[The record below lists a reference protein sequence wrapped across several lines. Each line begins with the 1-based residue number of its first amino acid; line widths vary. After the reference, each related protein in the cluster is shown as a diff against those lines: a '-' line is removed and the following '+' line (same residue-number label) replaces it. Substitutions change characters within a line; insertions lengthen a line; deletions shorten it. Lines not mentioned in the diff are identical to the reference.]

1 MKISSLIEQIKL
13 KKSYLCVGID
23 PDLEK
28 IPRHIVKQ
36 KDPIYTFSKSIID
49 STVKFAVAFKF
60 NIAFFEAYG
69 IDGLVSLERLIEY
82 VNKQYPDVF
91 TIADA
96 KRGDIGNSSSRY
108 AKAFFE
114 KFGFDSITV
123 SPYMGRDSIEPFL
136 SFENRHTII
145 LALTSNSGAMDF
157 QFISSEGKKVYEHVI
172 VESKKWK
179 GNKNIMYVI
188 GATKAI
194 HLENVRKL
202 IPNSFLLIPGV
213 GKQGGSLEEVSTLG
227 LNKNIGI
234 LVNSSRGII
243 YASNE
248 GNFAE
253 KAAEEAKNLQVRMEL
268 ILKNKQIIWNL
279 KPPQSKTKYL
289 QRRGN
294 QTINQTLKCIDSRK
308 NKWG

>member
-1 MKISSLIEQIKL
+1 MKLSSLVEQIKL

-23 PDLEK
+23 PDLDK
-28 IPRHIVKQ
+28 IPRHIINQ

-69 IDGLVSLERLIEY
+69 IDGLVSLEKLIKY
-82 VNKQYPDVF
+82 VNKQYSDVF

-145 LALTSNSGAMDF
+145 LALTSNSGAEDF
-157 QFISSEGKKVYEHVI
+157 QFISSKGKKVYQHVI
-172 VESKKWK
+172 VESRKWN
-179 GNKNIMYVI
+179 GNENIMYVV
-188 GATKAI
+188 GATKSTY
-194 HLENVRKL
+194 LENVRKL
-202 IPNSFLLIPGV
+202 IPDSFLLIPGV
-213 GKQGGSLEEVSTLG
+213 GTQGGSLEEVSSLG
-227 LNKNIGI
+227 INKNIGI
-234 LVNSSRGII
+234 LVNSSRAII
-243 YASNE
+243 YASNKE
-248 GNFAE
+248 DFAE
-253 KAAEEAKNLQVRMEL
+253 KAAAAAKDLQTRMEV
-268 ILKNKQIIWNL
+268 ILKEKFIIWNIKTPPEQNKISAKEG
-279 KPPQSKTKYL
+279 KP
-289 QRRGN
+289 N
-294 QTINQTLKCIDSRK
+294 N
-308 NKWG
+308 

>member
-28 IPRHIVKQ
+28 IPKHILNQ

-234 LVNSSRGII
+234 LVNSSRAII
-243 YASNE
+243 YASNK
-248 GNFAE
+248 GDFAE
-253 KAAEEAKNLQVRMEL
+253 KAAAEAKNLKVRM
-268 ILKNKQIIWNL
+268 
-279 KPPQSKTKYL
+279 
-289 QRRGN
+289 
-294 QTINQTLKCIDSRK
+294 
-308 NKWG
+308 

>member
-1 MKISSLIEQIKL
+1 MKLSSLIEQIKL

-28 IPRHIVKQ
+28 IPGHIRNQ

-69 IDGLVSLERLIEY
+69 IDGLVSLEKLIKY
-82 VNKQYPDVF
+82 VNKQYPNVF

-114 KFGFDSITV
+114 GFGFDSITV

-145 LALTSNSGAMDF
+145 LALTSNSGAEDF

-172 VESKKWK
+172 VESKKWN
-179 GNKNIMYVI
+179 GNENIMYVV
-188 GATKAI
+188 GATKSTY
-194 HLENVRKL
+194 LENVRKL
-202 IPNSFLLIPGV
+202 IPDSFLLIPGV
-213 GKQGGSLEEVSTLG
+213 GKQGGSLEDVSSLG
-227 LNKNIGI
+227 INKNIGI
-234 LVNSSRGII
+234 LVNSSRAII
-243 YASNE
+243 YASNKE
-248 GNFAE
+248 DFADR
-253 KAAEEAKNLQVRMEL
+253 AGFEASKLQGEMEL
-268 ILKNKQIIWNL
+268 ILKEKSII
-279 KPPQSKTKYL
+279 
-289 QRRGN
+289 
-294 QTINQTLKCIDSRK
+294 
-308 NKWG
+308 

>member
-1 MKISSLIEQIKL
+1 MKLSSLIEQIKL

-28 IPRHIVKQ
+28 IPGHIRNQ

-69 IDGLVSLERLIEY
+69 IDGLVSLEKLIKY

-114 KFGFDSITV
+114 GFGFDSITV

-145 LALTSNSGAMDF
+145 LALTSNSGAEDF

-172 VESKKWK
+172 VESKKWN
-179 GNKNIMYVI
+179 GNENIMYVV
-188 GATKAI
+188 GATKSTY
-194 HLENVRKL
+194 LENVRKL
-202 IPNSFLLIPGV
+202 IPDSFLLIPGV
-213 GKQGGSLEEVSTLG
+213 GTQGGSLEEVSSLG
-227 LNKNIGI
+227 INKNIGI
-234 LVNSSRGII
+234 LVNSSRAII

-253 KAAEEAKNLQVRMEL
+253 KAAAEAKNLQVRMEL
-268 ILKNKQIIWNL
+268 ILKNKQII
-279 KPPQSKTKYL
+279 
-289 QRRGN
+289 
-294 QTINQTLKCIDSRK
+294 
-308 NKWG
+308 

>member
-1 MKISSLIEQIKL
+1 MKVSSLIEQIKL

-28 IPRHIVKQ
+28 IPKHIVNQ

-49 STVKFAVAFKF
+49 STEKFAVAFKF

-202 IPNSFLLIPGV
+202 TPNSFLLIPGV

-234 LVNSSRGII
+234 LVNSSRAII
-243 YASNE
+243 YASNK
-248 GNFAE
+248 GDFAE
-253 KAAEEAKNLQVRMEL
+253 KAAAEAKNLQMRMEL
-268 ILKNKQIIWNL
+268 ILKDKQII
-279 KPPQSKTKYL
+279 
-289 QRRGN
+289 
-294 QTINQTLKCIDSRK
+294 
-308 NKWG
+308 

>member
-1 MKISSLIEQIKL
+1 MKLSSLIEQIKL

-28 IPRHIVKQ
+28 IPKHIKNQ
-36 KDPIYTFSKSIID
+36 SDPIYTFSKSIID

-69 IDGLVSLERLIEY
+69 IDGLVSLEKLIKY

-108 AKAFFE
+108 AEAFFE

-145 LALTSNSGAMDF
+145 LALTSNSGAEDF

-172 VESKKWK
+172 IESKKWN
-179 GNKNIMYVI
+179 GNENIMYVV
-188 GATKAI
+188 GATKASY
-194 HLENVRKL
+194 LKKVRKL
-202 IPNSFLLIPGV
+202 IPDSFLLIPGV
-213 GKQGGSLEEVSTLG
+213 GTQGGSLEEVSSLG
-227 LNKNIGI
+227 INKNIGI
-234 LVNSSRGII
+234 LVNSSRAII
-243 YASNE
+243 YASNKE
-248 GNFAE
+248 DFAE
-253 KAAEEAKNLQVRMEL
+253 KAMKESRSLQLRMEE
-268 ILKNKQIIWNL
+268 ILKEKLIV
-279 KPPQSKTKYL
+279 
-289 QRRGN
+289 
-294 QTINQTLKCIDSRK
+294 
-308 NKWG
+308 

>member
-28 IPRHIVKQ
+28 IPKHIVNQ

-49 STVKFAVAFKF
+49 STEKFAVAFKF

-108 AKAFFE
+108 AIAFFE
-114 KFGFDSITV
+114 KFSFDSITV
-123 SPYMGRDSIEPFL
+123 SPYMGKDSIEPFL

-179 GNKNIMYVI
+179 GNENIMYVI

-202 IPNSFLLIPGV
+202 TPNSFLLIPGV

-234 LVNSSRGII
+234 LVNSTRAII
-243 YASNE
+243 YASNK
-248 GNFAE
+248 GDFAE
-253 KAAEEAKNLQVRMEL
+253 KAAAEAKNLQVRMEL
-268 ILKNKQIIWNL
+268 ILKDKQII
-279 KPPQSKTKYL
+279 
-289 QRRGN
+289 
-294 QTINQTLKCIDSRK
+294 
-308 NKWG
+308 

>member
-28 IPRHIVKQ
+28 IPGHIRNQ

-69 IDGLVSLERLIEY
+69 IDGLVSLEKLIKY
-82 VNKQYPDVF
+82 VNKQYPDVS

-114 KFGFDSITV
+114 GFGFDSITV

-145 LALTSNSGAMDF
+145 LALTSNSGSEDF

-172 VESKKWK
+172 VESKKWN
-179 GNKNIMYVI
+179 GNQNIMYVV
-188 GATKAI
+188 GATKSTY
-194 HLENVRKL
+194 LENVRK
-202 IPNSFLLIPGV
+202 
-213 GKQGGSLEEVSTLG
+213 
-227 LNKNIGI
+227 
-234 LVNSSRGII
+234 SSVMN
-243 YASNE
+243 A
-248 GNFAE
+248 
-253 KAAEEAKNLQVRMEL
+253 QTTC
-268 ILKNKQIIWNL
+268 
-279 KPPQSKTKYL
+279 KP
-289 QRRGN
+289 
-294 QTINQTLKCIDSRK
+294 
-308 NKWG
+308 

>member
-1 MKISSLIEQIKL
+1 MKLSSLIEQIKL

-28 IPRHIVKQ
+28 IPGHIRNQ

-69 IDGLVSLERLIEY
+69 IDGLVSLEKLIKY
-82 VNKQYPDVF
+82 VNKQYPNVF

-145 LALTSNSGAMDF
+145 LALTSNSGAEDF

-172 VESKKWK
+172 VESKKWN
-179 GNKNIMYVI
+179 GNENIMYVV
-188 GATKAI
+188 GATKSTY
-194 HLENVRKL
+194 LENVRKL
-202 IPNSFLLIPGV
+202 IPDSFLLIPGV
-213 GKQGGSLEEVSTLG
+213 GTQGGSLDEVSSLG
-227 LNKNIGI
+227 INKNIGI
-234 LVNSSRGII
+234 LVNSSRAII
-243 YASNE
+243 YASNKE
-248 GNFAE
+248 NFADR
-253 KAAEEAKNLQVRMEL
+253 AGFEASKLQGEMEL
-268 ILKNKQIIWNL
+268 ILKEKSII
-279 KPPQSKTKYL
+279 
-289 QRRGN
+289 
-294 QTINQTLKCIDSRK
+294 
-308 NKWG
+308 

>member
-1 MKISSLIEQIKL
+1 MKLSSLIEQIKL

-28 IPRHIVKQ
+28 IPGHIRNQ

-69 IDGLVSLERLIEY
+69 IDGLVSLEKLIKY

-114 KFGFDSITV
+114 GFGFDSITV

-145 LALTSNSGAMDF
+145 LALTSNSGAEDF
-157 QFISSEGKKVYEHVI
+157 QFISSKGKKVYEHVI
-172 VESKKWK
+172 VESKKWN
-179 GNKNIMYVI
+179 GNKNIMYVV
-188 GATKAI
+188 GATKSTYI
-194 HLENVRKL
+194 ENVRKL
-202 IPNSFLLIPGV
+202 IPDSFLLIPGV
-213 GKQGGSLEEVSTLG
+213 GTQGGSLEEVSSLG
-227 LNKNIGI
+227 INKNIGI
-234 LVNSSRGII
+234 LVNSSRAII
-243 YASNE
+243 YASNKE
-248 GNFAE
+248 DFAE
-253 KAAEEAKNLQVRMEL
+253 MATKESKSLQMRMEE
-268 ILKNKQIIWNL
+268 ILKEKLII
-279 KPPQSKTKYL
+279 
-289 QRRGN
+289 
-294 QTINQTLKCIDSRK
+294 
-308 NKWG
+308 

>member
-1 MKISSLIEQIKL
+1 MKLSNLIEQIKF

-28 IPRHIVKQ
+28 IPKHIVNQ
-36 KDPIYTFSKSIID
+36 KDPIYTFSKLIID
-49 STVKFAVAFKF
+49 STVQFAVAFKF
-60 NIAFFEAYG
+60 NVAFFEAYG
-69 IDGLVSLERLIEY
+69 IDGLVSMEKLIKY
-82 VNKQYPDVF
+82 VKKQYPNIF

-172 VESKKWK
+172 VESKKWD
-179 GNKNIMYVI
+179 GNENIMYVV
-188 GATKAI
+188 GATKAS
-194 HLENVRKL
+194 HLEKIRKL
-202 IPNSFLLIPGV
+202 IPDSFLLIPGV

-227 LNKNIGI
+227 INKNIGI
-234 LVNSSRGII
+234 LVNSSRAII

-248 GNFAE
+248 GDFAE
-253 KAAEEAKNLQVRMEL
+253 KAALEAKNLQLRMEV
-268 ILKNKQIIWNL
+268 ILKDKQIIW
-279 KPPQSKTKYL
+279 
-289 QRRGN
+289 
-294 QTINQTLKCIDSRK
+294 I
-308 NKWG
+308 

>member
-1 MKISSLIEQIKL
+1 MKLSSLIEQIKL

-28 IPRHIVKQ
+28 IPGHIRNQ

-69 IDGLVSLERLIEY
+69 IDGLVSLEKLIKY
-82 VNKQYPDVF
+82 VNKQYPNVF

-108 AKAFFE
+108 AKAFFK

-145 LALTSNSGAMDF
+145 LALTSNSGAEDF

-172 VESKKWK
+172 VESKKWN
-179 GNKNIMYVI
+179 GNENIMYVV
-188 GATKAI
+188 GATKSTY
-194 HLENVRKL
+194 LENVRKL
-202 IPNSFLLIPGV
+202 IPDSFLLIPGV
-213 GKQGGSLEEVSTLG
+213 GKQGGSLEDVSSLG
-227 LNKNIGI
+227 INKNIGI
-234 LVNSSRGII
+234 LVNSSRAII
-243 YASNE
+243 YASNKE
-248 GNFAE
+248 DFADR
-253 KAAEEAKNLQVRMEL
+253 AGFEASKLQGEMEL
-268 ILKNKQIIWNL
+268 ILKEKSII
-279 KPPQSKTKYL
+279 
-289 QRRGN
+289 
-294 QTINQTLKCIDSRK
+294 
-308 NKWG
+308 

>member
-1 MKISSLIEQIKL
+1 MKLSSLIEQIKL

-28 IPRHIVKQ
+28 IPGHIRNQ

-69 IDGLVSLERLIEY
+69 IDGLVSLEKLIKY

-114 KFGFDSITV
+114 GFGFDSITV

-136 SFENRHTII
+136 SFKDRYAII
-145 LALTSNSGAMDF
+145 LALTSNSGSKDF
-157 QFISSEGKKVYEHVI
+157 QLISTEGKKVYERVLI
-172 VESKKWK
+172 ESRKWN
-179 GNKNIMYVI
+179 GNENIMYVV
-188 GATKAI
+188 GATKSTY
-194 HLENVRKL
+194 LENVRKL
-202 IPNSFLLIPGV
+202 IPDSFLLIPGV
-213 GKQGGSLEEVSTLG
+213 GKQGGSLEDVSSLG
-227 LNKNIGI
+227 INKNIGI
-234 LVNSSRGII
+234 LVNSSRAII
-243 YASNE
+243 YASNKE
-248 GNFAE
+248 DFADR
-253 KAAEEAKNLQVRMEL
+253 AGFEASKLQGEMEL
-268 ILKNKQIIWNL
+268 ILKEKSII
-279 KPPQSKTKYL
+279 
-289 QRRGN
+289 
-294 QTINQTLKCIDSRK
+294 
-308 NKWG
+308 

>member
-1 MKISSLIEQIKL
+1 MKLSSLIEQIKL

-28 IPRHIVKQ
+28 IPKHIVNQ

-49 STVKFAVAFKF
+49 STEKFAVAFKF

-234 LVNSSRGII
+234 LVNSSRAII
-243 YASNE
+243 YASNK
-248 GNFAE
+248 GDFAE
-253 KAAEEAKNLQVRMEL
+253 KAAAEAKNLQMRMEL
-268 ILKNKQIIWNL
+268 ILKDKQII
-279 KPPQSKTKYL
+279 
-289 QRRGN
+289 
-294 QTINQTLKCIDSRK
+294 
-308 NKWG
+308 

>member
-1 MKISSLIEQIKL
+1 MKLSSLIEQIKL

-28 IPRHIVKQ
+28 IPKHIVNQ

-49 STVKFAVAFKF
+49 STEKFAVAFKF

-179 GNKNIMYVI
+179 GNENIMYVI

-194 HLENVRKL
+194 HLEKVRKL
-202 IPNSFLLIPGV
+202 TPNSFLLIPGV

-234 LVNSSRGII
+234 LVNSSRAII
-243 YASNE
+243 YASNK
-248 GNFAE
+248 GDFAE
-253 KAAEEAKNLQVRMEL
+253 KAAAEAKNLQVRMEL
-268 ILKNKQIIWNL
+268 ILKNKQII
-279 KPPQSKTKYL
+279 
-289 QRRGN
+289 
-294 QTINQTLKCIDSRK
+294 
-308 NKWG
+308 

>member
-1 MKISSLIEQIKL
+1 MKLSSLIEQIKL

-28 IPRHIVKQ
+28 IPGHIRNQ

-69 IDGLVSLERLIEY
+69 IDGLVSLEKLIKY
-82 VNKQYPDVF
+82 VNKQYPNVF

-114 KFGFDSITV
+114 GFGFDSITV

-145 LALTSNSGAMDF
+145 LALTSNSGAEDF

-172 VESKKWK
+172 VESKKWN
-179 GNKNIMYVI
+179 GNENIMYVV
-188 GATKAI
+188 GATKSTY
-194 HLENVRKL
+194 LENVRKL
-202 IPNSFLLIPGV
+202 IPDSFLLIPGV
-213 GKQGGSLEEVSTLG
+213 GTQGGSLDEVSSLG
-227 LNKNIGI
+227 INKNIGI
-234 LVNSSRGII
+234 LVNSSRAII
-243 YASNE
+243 YASNKE
-248 GNFAE
+248 NFADR
-253 KAAEEAKNLQVRMEL
+253 AGFEASKLQGEMEL
-268 ILKNKQIIWNL
+268 ILKEKSII
-279 KPPQSKTKYL
+279 
-289 QRRGN
+289 
-294 QTINQTLKCIDSRK
+294 
-308 NKWG
+308 

>member
-1 MKISSLIEQIKL
+1 MKLSSLIEQIKL

-28 IPRHIVKQ
+28 IPKHIVNQ
-36 KDPIYTFSKSIID
+36 KDPIYTFSKLIID
-49 STVKFAVAFKF
+49 STVQFAVAFKF
-60 NIAFFEAYG
+60 NVAFFEAYG
-69 IDGLVSLERLIEY
+69 IDGLVSMEKLIKY
-82 VNKQYPDVF
+82 VKKQYPNVF

-136 SFENRHTII
+136 SFENRHTIV

-172 VESKKWK
+172 VESKKWD
-179 GNKNIMYVI
+179 GNEKIMYVV
-188 GATKAI
+188 GATKAS
-194 HLENVRKL
+194 HLEKIRKL
-202 IPNSFLLIPGV
+202 IPDSFLLIPGV
-213 GKQGGSLEEVSTLG
+213 GKQGGSLEEVSNLG

-234 LVNSSRGII
+234 LVNSSRAII
-243 YASNE
+243 YASNK
-248 GNFAE
+248 GDFAE
-253 KAAEEAKNLQVRMEL
+253 KAAAEAKNLQMRMEL
-268 ILKNKQIIWNL
+268 ILKDKQII
-279 KPPQSKTKYL
+279 
-289 QRRGN
+289 
-294 QTINQTLKCIDSRK
+294 
-308 NKWG
+308 

>member
-1 MKISSLIEQIKL
+1 MKLSSLIEQIKL

-28 IPRHIVKQ
+28 IPGHIRNQ

-69 IDGLVSLERLIEY
+69 IDGLVSLEKLIKY
-82 VNKQYPDVF
+82 VNKQYPNVF

-114 KFGFDSITV
+114 GFGFDSITV

-145 LALTSNSGAMDF
+145 LALTSNSGAEDF

-172 VESKKWK
+172 VESKKWN
-179 GNKNIMYVI
+179 GNENIMYVV
-188 GATKAI
+188 GATKASY
-194 HLENVRKL
+194 LENVRKL
-202 IPNSFLLIPGV
+202 IPDSFLLIPGV
-213 GKQGGSLEEVSTLG
+213 GTQGGSLDEVSSLG
-227 LNKNIGI
+227 INKNIGI
-234 LVNSSRGII
+234 LVNSSRAII
-243 YASNE
+243 YASNKE
-248 GNFAE
+248 NFADR
-253 KAAEEAKNLQVRMEL
+253 AGFEASKLQGEMEL
-268 ILKNKQIIWNL
+268 ILKEKSII
-279 KPPQSKTKYL
+279 
-289 QRRGN
+289 
-294 QTINQTLKCIDSRK
+294 
-308 NKWG
+308 

>member
-1 MKISSLIEQIKL
+1 MKLSSLIEQIKL

-28 IPRHIVKQ
+28 IPKQ
-36 KDPIYTFSKSIID
+36 IRSQEDPLYTFSKSIID

-69 IDGLVSLERLIEY
+69 IEGLLSMEKLIKY
-82 VNKQYPDVF
+82 VKKQYPNVF

-172 VESKKWK
+172 VESKKWD
-179 GNKNIMYVI
+179 GNENMMYVV
-188 GATKAI
+188 GATKAS
-194 HLENVRKL
+194 HLEKVRKL
-202 IPNSFLLIPGV
+202 IPDSFLLIPGV

-248 GNFAE
+248 VDFAE
-253 KAAEEAKNLQVRMEL
+253 KAAEEAKNIQMRMEE
-268 ILKNKQIIWNL
+268 ILKEKLIIWNL
-279 KPPQSKTKYL
+279 KTPPKQ
-289 QRRGN
+289 N
-294 QTINQTLKCIDSRK
+294 
-308 NKWG
+308 

>member
-28 IPRHIVKQ
+28 IPKHIVNQ

-49 STVKFAVAFKF
+49 STEKFAVAFKF

-179 GNKNIMYVI
+179 GNENIMYVI

-202 IPNSFLLIPGV
+202 TPNSFLLIPGV

-234 LVNSSRGII
+234 LVNSTRAII
-243 YASNE
+243 YASNK
-248 GNFAE
+248 GDFAE
-253 KAAEEAKNLQVRMEL
+253 KAAAEAKSLQMRMEL
-268 ILKNKQIIWNL
+268 ILKDKQII
-279 KPPQSKTKYL
+279 
-289 QRRGN
+289 
-294 QTINQTLKCIDSRK
+294 
-308 NKWG
+308 

>member
-28 IPRHIVKQ
+28 IPRHIVNQ

-49 STVKFAVAFKF
+49 STEKFAVAFKF

-108 AKAFFE
+108 AIAFFE
-114 KFGFDSITV
+114 KFSFDSITV

-179 GNKNIMYVI
+179 GNENIMYVI

-234 LVNSSRGII
+234 LVNSSRAII
-243 YASNE
+243 YASKK
-248 GNFAE
+248 GDFAE
-253 KAAEEAKNLQVRMEL
+253 KAAAEAKNLQMRMEL
-268 ILKNKQIIWNL
+268 ILKDKQII
-279 KPPQSKTKYL
+279 
-289 QRRGN
+289 
-294 QTINQTLKCIDSRK
+294 
-308 NKWG
+308 